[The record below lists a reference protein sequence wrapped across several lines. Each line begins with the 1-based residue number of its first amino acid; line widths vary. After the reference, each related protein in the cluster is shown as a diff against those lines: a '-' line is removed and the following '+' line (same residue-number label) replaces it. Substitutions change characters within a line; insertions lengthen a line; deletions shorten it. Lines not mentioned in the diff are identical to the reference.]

1 MASPAS
7 TYARTTCICFPKIQ
21 NSMQFIDR
29 MGAFRNIT
37 RRRVRLIHASQGPTK
52 PLPGVDTRIH
62 WENPDDGWIGGGSDP
77 IKPDDTNLFS
87 DDKFAELIKD
97 SFDSHYQFLGV
108 STDADLEDIKSAYR
122 RLSKEYHP
130 DTTSLPLKTA
140 SDKFMKLKEVY
151 DVLSDEESRR
161 FYDWTLAQEVASR
174 QAEKMRMKL
183 EDPKEQEFRNYES
196 IPDMV
201 DRLGGRNMELS
212 DQAMTALTFDVLII
226 VFAVCCIVMQF
237 IDRMGAFRNIT
248 RRRVRLIHAS
258 QGPTKPLPGVD
269 TRIHWENPDDG
280 WIGGGSDP
288 IKPDDT
294 NLFSDDKFAELIK
307 DSFDSHY
314 QFLGVSTDADLE
326 DIKSAYRRLSKE
338 YHPDT
343 TSLPL
348 KTASDKFMKLK
359 EVYDVLSDEESRRF
373 YDWTLAQEV
382 ASRQAEKMRMKL
394 EDPKEQEFRNY
405 ESIPDMVDRLGGRNM
420 ELSDQAMTAL
430 TFDVLIIVFAVCCIV
445 YVVVFKDP
453 YY

>member
-1 MASPAS
+1 MRQVSTAKTVTKIIKKRKEKKQATNYLETQYAMASPAS

-21 NSMQFIDR
+21 NSTQFIDR

-62 WENPDDGWIGGGSDP
+62 WENPDDGWIGGGSDT

-140 SDKFMKLKEVY
+140 SDKFMKLREVY

-201 DRLGGRNMELS
+201 DRLGGRNM
-212 DQAMTALTFDVLII
+212 D
-226 VFAVCCIVMQF
+226 
-237 IDRMGAFRNIT
+237 
-248 RRRVRLIHAS
+248 
-258 QGPTKPLPGVD
+258 
-269 TRIHWENPDDG
+269 
-280 WIGGGSDP
+280 
-288 IKPDDT
+288 
-294 NLFSDDKFAELIK
+294 
-307 DSFDSHY
+307 
-314 QFLGVSTDADLE
+314 
-326 DIKSAYRRLSKE
+326 
-338 YHPDT
+338 
-343 TSLPL
+343 
-348 KTASDKFMKLK
+348 
-359 EVYDVLSDEESRRF
+359 
-373 YDWTLAQEV
+373 
-382 ASRQAEKMRMKL
+382 
-394 EDPKEQEFRNY
+394 
-405 ESIPDMVDRLGGRNM
+405 
-420 ELSDQAMTAL
+420 LSDQAMTAL